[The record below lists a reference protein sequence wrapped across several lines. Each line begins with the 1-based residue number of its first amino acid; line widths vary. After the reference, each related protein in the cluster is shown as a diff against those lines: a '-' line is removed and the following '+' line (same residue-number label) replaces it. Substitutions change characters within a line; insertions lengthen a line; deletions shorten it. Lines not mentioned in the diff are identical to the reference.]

1 MPKKKLRDEIRR
13 RKQGFTPE
21 QLRDLSRPIVAR
33 LLDHPRIRE
42 AESVLLYYS
51 LPDEVDTHELIETLR
66 RQGKVVLLPVVMP
79 NCTMQLRRY
88 EGPQSMQEDQFHI
101 LEPTGEPFTEYPRI
115 SVALIPG
122 MSFDA
127 QGNRLG
133 RGKGYYDRFL
143 KQLPHTYKIGLCF
156 DFQRAE
162 QVPVEADDI
171 PVDEVISHEADPQLQ
186 IPI

>member
-1 MPKKKLRDEIRR
+1 
-13 RKQGFTPE
+13 
-21 QLRDLSRPIVAR
+21 
-33 LLDHPRIRE
+33 
-42 AESVLLYYS
+42 
-51 LPDEVDTHELIETLR
+51 
-66 RQGKVVLLPVVMP
+66 MP
-79 NCTMQLRRY
+79 NCNLQLRRY
-88 EGPQSMQEDQFHI
+88 EGPQSMQENPFHI
-101 LEPTGEPFTEYPRI
+101 LEPTGQPFTEYTKI
-115 SVALIPG
+115 SVAVIPG